1 MDAKQEFLERH
12 GPRPPSTSKARST
25 SDQQAPVPRL
35 GHCLLRASN
44 ALLWEIALRNRLGSA
59 QVPTRSEPGR
69 NPVGTRSEPG
79 GNLVGTW
86 SEPGRNLVGAWSE
99 PGHYFICKRSIYYTY
114 IYIYSPTKPGYRALV
129 YILHINYTY
138 IYIYIYIFPT
148 KFRPGSD
155 QVPTRS
161 EPGRNLVGTWS
172 EPGRSL
178 VIISYITIYI
188 YIHEYIY
195 I

>member
-44 ALLWEIALRNRLGSA
+44 ALLWEIALRNRLGSD

-99 PGHYFICKRSIYYTY
+99 PGHYFIYNYIIYIYTNIFIYEHIERSIYFYTY
-114 IYIYSPTKPGYRALV
+114 IYK
-129 YILHINYTY
+129 YI
-138 IYIYIYIFPT
+138 
-148 KFRPGSD
+148 RPSSD
-155 QVPTRS
+155 QVPTRFRPGS
-161 EPGRNLVGTWS
+161 EPGRTWS

-178 VIISYITIYI
+178 VIISYITILYI
-188 YIHEYIY
+188 YTLIY
-195 I
+195 LYMNI